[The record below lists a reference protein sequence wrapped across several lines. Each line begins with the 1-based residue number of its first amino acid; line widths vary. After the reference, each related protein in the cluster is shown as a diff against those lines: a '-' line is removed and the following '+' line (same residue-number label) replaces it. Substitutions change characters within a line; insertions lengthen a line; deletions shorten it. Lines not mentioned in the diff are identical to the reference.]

1 MNAVR
6 IRKRLDKAIP
16 ELPELTPLIGKNVE
30 IIVLEEGNAQVPPID
45 LAAIDA
51 IAGTDA
57 MDFEAVEELRAI
69 SEL

>member
-6 IRKRLDKAIP
+6 IRKRLDRPIS
-16 ELPELTPLIGKNVE
+16 ELPELASLVGKSVE
-30 IIVLEEGNAQVPPID
+30 IIVLEESDPSRTLID
-45 LAAIDA
+45 LSPLDA

-57 MDFEAVEELRAI
+57 MDFEAVEALRRA